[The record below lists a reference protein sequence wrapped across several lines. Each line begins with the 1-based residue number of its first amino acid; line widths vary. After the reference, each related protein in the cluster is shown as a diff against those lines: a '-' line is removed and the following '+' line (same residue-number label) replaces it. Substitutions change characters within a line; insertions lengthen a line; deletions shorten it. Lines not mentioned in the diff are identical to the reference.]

1 MNQTN
6 SRCSIVVIG
15 ANGGTGLQLV
25 KMALKRDHDVTA
37 IVRNPANLKIRHPN
51 LTVIQGDVLHPET
64 FQKSFANKDFVI
76 SAIGTSSTAATT
88 LYSRGSE
95 NVLKGMREAGVTR
108 AFFISA
114 SGLDVNP
121 SFNFL
126 MRMATKHIL
135 QRILRNMYD
144 DLKRMEAIVKRS
156 DLDWT
161 IMRPPRLTNAEL
173 TGRYRFSV
181 NHYLDQGMV
190 VSRADLSHFI
200 LENIYNTDIYQST
213 VEVAY

>member
-1 MNQTN
+1 MNQQN

-25 KMALKRDHDVTA
+25 KMALQRNHDVTA
-37 IVRNPANLKIRHPN
+37 IVRNPARLKMHHPN
-51 LTVIQGDVLHPET
+51 LTIVQGDILQPET
-64 FQKSFANKDFVI
+64 YRVSLVNKNVVI
-76 SAIGTSSTAATT
+76 SAIGTRSTAATT

-95 NVLKGMREAGVTR
+95 NILKSMQDTGVTR

-114 SGLDVNP
+114 SGLEVNP

-126 MRMATKHIL
+126 MRMATKHLL

-144 DLKRMEAIVKRS
+144 DLERMEAIVKRS

-161 IMRPPRLTNAEL
+161 IMRPPRLTNAEV

-181 NHYLDQGMV
+181 NRYLDHGMV
-190 VSRADLSHFI
+190 ISRADLSHFI
-200 LENIYNTDIYQST
+200 LENIYNSDIYQST